1 MRTTRRPAA
10 APARL
15 SDPSP
20 PLLRLGGVA
29 VDLAEVSAVTV
40 AFNGRLFAAGLAHDS
55 ANRAQPDRVANLL
68 ERIAGEIRHAL
79 C

>member
-1 MRTTRRPAA
+1 MRTRRRGAA

-15 SDPSP
+15 SDPCP

-29 VDLAEVSAVTV
+29 VNLADISAVTV
-40 AFNGRLFAAGLAHDS
+40 AFNGRMFAAGVSRDAAH
-55 ANRAQPDRVANLL
+55 RAQPDRVAHLL
-68 ERIAGEIRHAL
+68 ERIAGEIRQAL